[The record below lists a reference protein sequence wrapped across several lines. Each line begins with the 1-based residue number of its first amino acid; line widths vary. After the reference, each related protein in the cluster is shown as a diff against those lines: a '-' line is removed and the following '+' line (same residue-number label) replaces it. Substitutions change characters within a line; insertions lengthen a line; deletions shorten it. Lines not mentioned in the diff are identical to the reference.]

1 MDGGMMADK
10 MFFIKVPDDLSEEDH
25 KALLDMMNDIADK
38 TERKGSRWGFAVIPE
53 HYDPMSHAEVQ
64 TFLKELLAVARE
76 LLGPEKI
83 LEMIER
89 CLKEKE

>member
-1 MDGGMMADK
+1 MMADK

-25 KALLDMMNDIADK
+25 KALFDMMNDIADK
-38 TERKGSRWGFAVIPE
+38 TEKRGSRWGFAIIPE
-53 HYDPMSHAEVQ
+53 RYEPMAQ
-64 TFLKELLAVARE
+64 TELQAFLKELLTVARE

-89 CLKEKE
+89 CVKEKE